1 MRSFKNFR
9 GIVENEN
16 IPAQVDNQKEQEIV
30 AKINAIVDSWT
41 QELISLLLKSS
52 SGSGSGAKR
61 GLWDRFKGTVSNL
74 WHGRDGESNP
84 YKWVNKFGDN
94 LGQRESFSLEQYKNL
109 KETCDI
115 LEHQINED
123 VENLRIFQL
132 IKSAAAKLKQ
142 DLHTALVSKPEISN
156 SGNAT
161 IAPVAADS
169 RPKNPS
175 PVAAEPLKQTVA
187 GSKSSPE
194 SEIEPEIYQ
203 RHKHLPPESNLAQ
216 ATTQP
221 AKEAPE
227 EKVPEKKEEPS
238 QVSSQQQKVDFYTN
252 PPTSGLAWE
261 NLNASHIEKWN
272 KYGGGT
278 GNNIGG
284 DCFKFTKGTP
294 ITKLPYILRIGDP
307 RIEII
312 RSQKLDGPMS
322 FNQRFLDKEELA
334 ANRKLASTPDFNPEK
349 HCTKKNAAIWNSLIR
364 NKRIEGEENFGP
376 PIKDE
381 QDLRNRVEII
391 KQNMAKEPRDSA
403 ATQPFNPPDSIEPT
417 TPTIAPSLTATKE
430 DRKKNKE
437 EATKVAPSTETLTP
451 KRGRGRPKKK
461 VEVPSW
467 LKDSQEEPKDM
478 EEPHV
483 PHISPIP
490 DEKSGTG
497 TGKEEPEKDI
507 ETARQEAEEALKG
520 GSPKV
525 FKKYFTKVEEA
536 ETVKDLEKLKSAI
549 LHMKKL
555 ENDDSEGDLEEL
567 PEWTLKDTKELFRRK
582 YLK

>member
-16 IPAQVDNQKEQEIV
+16 IPAQVDNQKEQEIA

-41 QELISLLLKSS
+41 QELISLLLKSG
-52 SGSGSGAKR
+52 SGTGSGAKR

-115 LEHQINED
+115 LEYQINED

-142 DLHTALVSKPEISN
+142 DLHTAIVNKPEISN

-161 IAPVAADS
+161 IAPAAEV

-175 PVAAEPLKQTVA
+175 PVAAEPLKQTSSTSQ
-187 GSKSSPE
+187 GSPE
-194 SEIEPEIYQ
+194 SEMEPELYQ
-203 RHKHLPPESNLAQ
+203 RHKHLPPVSNWAQ
-216 ATTQP
+216 TPNQTS
-221 AKEAPE
+221 KEAPKE
-227 EKVPEKKEEPS
+227 EPEKKEEP
-238 QVSSQQQKVDFYTN
+238 QVSSQQQKGDFYTN

-278 GNNIGG
+278 GNSLGG

-307 RIEII
+307 RIEIV
-312 RSQKLDGPMS
+312 RSQKLDGAMS
-322 FNQRFLDKEELA
+322 FNQRFLDKERLA
-334 ANRKLASTPDFNPEK
+334 ANSKIASTPDFNPEK

-364 NKRIEGEENFGP
+364 NKRVEGEESFGP

-381 QDLRNRVEII
+381 QDLRNRVEVI

-403 ATQPFNPPDSIEPT
+403 ATQPFNPPDSVEPT

-437 EATKVAPSTETLTP
+437 EAPSVAPSTETLTP

-461 VEVPSW
+461 VELPSW

-490 DEKSGTG
+490 DETSSS
-497 TGKEEPEKDI
+497 GKEEPEKDI
-507 ETARQEAEEALKG
+507 ETVRQEAEQAMKG
-520 GSPKV
+520 GSKEI

-536 ETVKDLEKLKSAI
+536 ETVEKLEKLIKAI
-549 LHMKKL
+549 NHMKNL
-555 ENDDSEGDLEEL
+555 ENDSGNDLEEL
-567 PEWTLKDTKELFRRK
+567 PEWTLKDTKEL
-582 YLK
+582 